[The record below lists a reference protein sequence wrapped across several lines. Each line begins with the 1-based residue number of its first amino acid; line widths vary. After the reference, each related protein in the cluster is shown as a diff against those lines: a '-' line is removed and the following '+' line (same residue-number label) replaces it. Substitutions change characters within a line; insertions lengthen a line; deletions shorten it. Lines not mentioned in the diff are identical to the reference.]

1 MTVSQRILLTGAAGA
16 IGTFLRPRLAADGRV
31 LRLLDQVEP
40 VPAAKD
46 EPVETVVGSV
56 TDLAAMRAACSDV
69 DVVIH
74 LGGLSRE
81 ASWPDILETNIQGT
95 YTVLEAARHAKVD
108 RVIFAS
114 SNHAVGFH
122 RNYGGPAPDYLF
134 PQPDTYYG
142 VSKVAGEALGSLYH
156 DRYGLAVICV
166 RIGTCIERPTTER
179 MLGTWLSPDDC
190 GRLMEAA
197 ISVPRPGFRVVWGSS
212 ANTRGRYSLGEARA
226 MGYHPQDDSEAYA
239 GVVSPADEL
248 DKTFL
253 GGEFCSPELDAP

>member
-1 MTVSQRILLTGAAGA
+1 MTQRVLLTGAAGA
-16 IGTFLRPRLAADGRV
+16 VGTFLRPRLAADGRV
-31 LRLLDQVEP
+31 LRLLDQVP
-40 VPAAKD
+40 VAPGDGA
-46 EPVETVVGSV
+46 ETVVGSV
-56 TDLAAMRAACSDV
+56 TDLAAMRAACSEV

-81 ASWPDILETNIQGT
+81 ASWADILETNIHGT
-95 YTVLEAARHAKVD
+95 YTVLEAARHAKVE

-122 RNYGGPAPDYLF
+122 RNDAGPAPDYLF

-156 DRYGLAVICV
+156 DRYGLGVICV
-166 RIGTCIERPTTER
+166 RIGTCVERPTTER

-190 GRLMEAA
+190 ARLMEAA

-212 ANTRGRYSLGEARA
+212 ANTRGRYSLAEARA
-226 MGYHPQDDSEAYA
+226 MGYAPRDDSEKYA
-239 GVVSPADEL
+239 DEVSPADEL
-248 DKTFL
+248 DRTFL
-253 GGEFCSPELDAP
+253 GGEFCSPDLDAS

>member
-1 MTVSQRILLTGAAGA
+1 MTQRILLTGAAGTV
-16 IGTFLRPRLAADGRV
+16 GTFLRPRLAADGRV
-31 LRLLDQVEP
+31 LRLLDQVE
-40 VPAAKD
+40 V
-46 EPVETVVGSV
+46 EPGEGVETVLGSV

-69 DVVIH
+69 DAVIH
-74 LGGLSRE
+74 LGGISRE
-81 ASWPDILETNIQGT
+81 ASWADILETNIHGT
-95 YTVLEAARHAKVD
+95 YTVLEAARHAKVE

-166 RIGTCIERPTTER
+166 RIGTCVERPTTER

-197 ISVPRPGFRVVWGSS
+197 LSVPRPGFRVVWGSS

-226 MGYHPQDDSEAYA
+226 MGYDPQDDSERYA
-239 GVVSPADEL
+239 DEVTPADEL
-248 DKTFL
+248 DRTFL
-253 GGEFCSPELDAP
+253 GGEFCSPELDAS